1 VYVALVW
8 GHPEVA
14 TGLIDAPIGR
24 DQRDPTKMAVV
35 IDGKFARTHYD
46 VKKKFELPQPCALVE
61 CQLETGRTHQIRV
74 HLDSIENPV
83 VGDSTYGGA
92 RSSLSSPR
100 PMLHAAKLSFVHPTS
115 GEVVTFEAPV
125 PQDGSNQPVATGE
138 IQVSPPNSPDMPEE
152 QKAQTFDDW
161 RAKFFN
167 IGGGTVSFQST
178 AGDVYGYYVTRANNM
193 PVSVQGVVNATS
205 IGIGTTVS
213 KGDNT
218 FPTIGVVGNYY
229 FTINGSLSVDDI
241 TLGQIV
247 SGNVGVQTGSRVIG
261 IDRALKVVYIDLPLI
276 DNIQV
281 ATDPSVDFRFSK
293 CSVAGHG
300 LVSGDI
306 LYIAAGTGNT
316 THTSNPYT
324 VFSVPNANEF
334 YTTPALSPTL
344 NTVAGLNTC
353 TLYSNV
359 MYAERFTNGPYTIQN
374 NGDQIKITLNVAL
387 D

>member
-1 VYVALVW
+1 MALLVPNIGELESLRYLVAQNNHTASL
-8 GHPEVA
+8 A
-14 TGLIDAPIGR
+14 
-24 DQRDPTKMAVV
+24 DQ
-35 IDGKFARTHYD
+35 
-46 VKKKFELPQPCALVE
+46 
-61 CQLETGRTHQIRV
+61 
-74 HLDSIENPV
+74 
-83 VGDSTYGGA
+83 
-92 RSSLSSPR
+92 SPR
-100 PMLHAAKLSFVHPTS
+100 NLVLKLFTS
-115 GEVVTFEAPV
+115 NTTPAESDVPSATRYFEPYGIGNTNAYGYV
-125 PQDGSNQPVATGE
+125 PSTGYPYCVNNRSDQTYTSQTGILLNGSRWQINQVGSGTTATY
-138 IQVSPPNSPDMPEE
+138 PE
-152 QKAQTFDDW
+152 QTFTFTG
-161 RAKFFN
+161 A
-167 IGGGTVSFQST
+167 